1 MTDQRE
7 VQCSVLGHGWSVAKN
22 REAAMRAALGHA
34 LDFWTWK
41 SLTGDQGLS
50 DDEAAALM
58 TQMVQSVADDN

>member
-1 MTDQRE
+1 
-7 VQCSVLGHGWSVAKN
+7 
-22 REAAMRAALGHA
+22 MRAAIGHA